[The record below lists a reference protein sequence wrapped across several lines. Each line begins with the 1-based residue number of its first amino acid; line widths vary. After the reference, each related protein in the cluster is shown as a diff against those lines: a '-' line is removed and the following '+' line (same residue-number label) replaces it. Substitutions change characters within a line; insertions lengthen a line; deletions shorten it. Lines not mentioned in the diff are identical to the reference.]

1 MLLDALLNSSD
12 RVTAAIR
19 SASQTTGISFDYLMK
34 TALRESALNPTAQA
48 QTSSA
53 RGLFQFIDTTWL
65 QTVKDDGPT
74 FGLAAQAGQIERT
87 ADGQYIVRD
96 PLARAQILKL
106 RDNPEIAST
115 MAGAFSRRNAAEIQ
129 SVLGRQPTAGEL
141 YIAHFLGANG
151 AKRFLSLRANN
162 PDASAVS
169 AFPEAARANKSIFYG
184 KNGARSVEDVY
195 RVLVAKH
202 DNIRQLA
209 PATAVANLQVTNPQA
224 AGEDSSPIPNLLNRI
239 AALFSPRKTRP
250 AGAISPNQ
258 QIAPTRQLAPA
269 TAVAGTNK
277 VTPNTPVVT
286 AQIPASAVGPTPN
299 MMPVQVSAMQ
309 NEAPMFRGLF
319 QNEPASPLSPDVRTL
334 WGGVNPFARRT

>member
-1 MLLDALLNSSD
+1 MLLDALLNSGE

-48 QTSSA
+48 HTSSA

-65 QTVKDDGPT
+65 QTVKDDGPA
-74 FGLAAQAGQIERT
+74 FGLAAQANQIERT

-96 PLARAQILKL
+96 PMVRAQILKL

-129 SVLGRQPTAGEL
+129 SVLGRQPTSGEL

-151 AKRFLSLRANN
+151 AKRFLSLRGAN
-162 PDASAVS
+162 PDLSAAS

-184 KNGARSVEDVY
+184 RNGARSVEDVY

-202 DNIRQLA
+202 DNT
-209 PATAVANLQVTNPQA
+209 ATAVANLQITNPQA
-224 AGEDSSPIPNLLNRI
+224 ASADNSPIPNLLNRI
-239 AALFSPRKTRP
+239 AAIFSPRKTPP
-250 AGAISPNQ
+250 AGAI
-258 QIAPTRQLAPA
+258 APARQLAP
-269 TAVAGTNK
+269 TAVAAANK
-277 VTPNTPVVT
+277 VNANTRVVSTQVPAVLPVTT
-286 AQIPASAVGPTPN
+286 AL
-299 MMPVQVSAMQ
+299 PVAFAATQ
-309 NEAPMFRGLF
+309 NEAPIFRGLF
-319 QNEPASPLSPDVRTL
+319 QNEPNGPLSPDVRTL

>member
-1 MLLDALLNSSD
+1 MLLDTLLNSSE
-12 RVTAAIR
+12 RITAAIR
-19 SASQTTGISFDYLMK
+19 TASQNTGISFDYLMK

-65 QTVKDDGPT
+65 QTVKDDGPA
-74 FGLAAQAGQIERT
+74 FGLSAQANQIERT
-87 ADGQYIVRD
+87 ADGHYVVRD
-96 PLARAQILKL
+96 PMARAQILKL

-129 SVLGRQPTAGEL
+129 SVLGRQPTSGEL
-141 YIAHFLGANG
+141 YIAHFLGSNG
-151 AKRFLSLRANN
+151 AKRFLSLRASN
-162 PDASAVS
+162 PDVSAVS

-184 KNGARSVEDVY
+184 KNGARSVDDVY

-202 DNIRQLA
+202 DNIQRTA
-209 PATAVANLQVTNPQA
+209 PATAVANLQITNPQA
-224 AGEDSSPIPNLLNRI
+224 PAEDNSPIPNLLNRI
-239 AALFSPRKTRP
+239 AALFSPRKARP
-250 AGAISPNQ
+250 AGAIAPAPQ
-258 QIAPTRQLAPA
+258 MAPTRPLAPT
-269 TAVAGTNK
+269 TAVARVNNVK
-277 VTPNTPVVT
+277 ANTPVIT
-286 AQIPASAVGPTPN
+286 AQAPVPGPMPN
-299 MMPVQVSAMQ
+299 MMPVAVAAMQ

>member
-48 QTSSA
+48 STSSA

-74 FGLAAQAGQIERT
+74 YGLTAQANQIERT

-96 PLARAQILKL
+96 PLTRAQILKL

-129 SVLGRQPTAGEL
+129 SVLGRAPTSGEL
-141 YIAHFLGANG
+141 YIAHFLGSNG
-151 AKRFLSLRANN
+151 AKRFLSLRASN
-162 PDASAVS
+162 PNASAVS
-169 AFPEAARANKSIFYG
+169 AFPEAARANKSIFYNQ
-184 KNGARSVEDVY
+184 NGARSIEQVY

-202 DNIRQLA
+202 DNIQQIA
-209 PATAVANLQVTNPQA
+209 PATAVANLQVTNPPA
-224 AGEDSSPIPNLLNRI
+224 AAEDNSPVPNLLNRI

-250 AGAISPNQ
+250 AGAI
-258 QIAPTRQLAPA
+258 APTRQLVSA
-269 TAVAGTNK
+269 TAVAATNN
-277 VTPNTPVVT
+277 VTANTPVVT
-286 AQIPASAVGPTPN
+286 AQLPASAVGPMPN
-299 MMPVQVSAMQ
+299 MMPVQVAAMQ

-319 QNEPASPLSPDVRTL
+319 QNQPTPLSSDVRAL
-334 WGGVNPFARRT
+334 WGGVNPFQRG

>member
-1 MLLDALLNSSD
+1 MLLDALLNSGD

-34 TALRESALNPTAQA
+34 TAWRESALNPTAQA
-48 QTSSA
+48 STSSA

-74 FGLAAQAGQIERT
+74 YGLTAQANQIERT

-129 SVLGRQPTAGEL
+129 SVLGRAPTSGEL
-141 YIAHFLGANG
+141 YIAHFLGSNG
-151 AKRFLSLRANN
+151 AKRFLSLRASN

-169 AFPEAARANKSIFYG
+169 AFPEAARANKSIFYSR
-184 KNGARSVEDVY
+184 NGARSIEQVY
-195 RVLVAKH
+195 RALVAKH
-202 DNIRQLA
+202 DNIQQIA
-209 PATAVANLQVTNPQA
+209 PATAVANLQVTNPPA
-224 AGEDSSPIPNLLNRI
+224 ATEDNSPIPNLLNRI

-250 AGAISPNQ
+250 AGAI
-258 QIAPTRQLAPA
+258 APARQLVPA
-269 TAVAGTNK
+269 TAVAATNN
-277 VTPNTPVVT
+277 VTANTPVVT
-286 AQIPASAVGPTPN
+286 AQVPASAVGPTPN
-299 MMPVQVSAMQ
+299 MIPVQVAAMQ
-309 NEAPMFRGLF
+309 NEAPIFRGLF
-319 QNEPASPLSPDVRTL
+319 QNQPTPLSSDVRAL
-334 WGGVNPFARRT
+334 WGGVNPFQRG